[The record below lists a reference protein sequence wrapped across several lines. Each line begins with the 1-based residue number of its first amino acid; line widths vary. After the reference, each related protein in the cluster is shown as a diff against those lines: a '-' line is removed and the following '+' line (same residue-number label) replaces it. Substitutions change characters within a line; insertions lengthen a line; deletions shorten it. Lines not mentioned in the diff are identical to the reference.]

1 MHNEVVANGVREM
14 SETADQATDSLSVR
28 VPLPAPHGAGWAMLA
43 LAVGGFAIGTGEFSM
58 MGLLPAVAGDLHVGI
73 PHAGWLISLY
83 ALGVV
88 IGAPVITVA
97 CARMER
103 RRLLMAMMVLYA
115 LGNLMIALS
124 RQYATIGAFRFLSG
138 LPHGAYF
145 GVAALTAA
153 SMVELHERARAVGR
167 VMLGLT
173 IATIVGAPLAAW
185 CGQRIDWHLAYGA
198 VALIAALTALL
209 VAIFIP
215 RIPAPAGASPLA
227 ELAALANLQVWLSL
241 ATGAIGFGGLFAVY
255 SYLSPAL
262 IARTHMAPVLVP
274 LVLALLGL
282 GMAAGN
288 TVGARFADHN
298 LNRAIIGFLLWD
310 ALACL
315 LFVPALPNPWA
326 VSADAFLVGIGVALA
341 PALQI
346 RLMDVARGAQS
357 LAAALNHSAFN
368 VANGLGAALAGAAIA
383 AGDGWRSPG
392 WVGACLATGG
402 LAIFLVALATAR
414 SRPRAI

>member
-1 MHNEVVANGVREM
+1 MM
-14 SETADQATDSLSVR
+14 SETMTKTRPVR
-28 VPLPAPHGAGWAMLA
+28 TILKTPHGRHRAILA
-43 LAVGGFAIGTGEFSM
+43 LSVGGFAIGTGEFSM
-58 MGLLPAVAGDLHVGI
+58 MGLLPAVAGSLHVGI
-73 PHAGWLISLY
+73 PQAGWLISLY

-145 GVAALTAA
+145 GVAALVAA
-153 SMVELHERARAVGR
+153 SMVERHERARAVGK
-167 VMLGLT
+167 VMVGLT
-173 IATIVGAPLAAW
+173 AATIIGAPLAAW
-185 CGQRIDWHLAYGA
+185 CGQSIDWHLAYGA
-198 VALIAALTALL
+198 VGLIAALTVLL
-209 VAIFIP
+209 IAIFIP
-215 RIPAPAGASPLA
+215 RIPAPADASPLG
-227 ELAALANLQVWLSL
+227 ELGALANLQVWLSL
-241 ATGAIGFGGLFAVY
+241 ATGAVGFGGLFAVY

-262 IARTHMAPVLVP
+262 IARTHMAAVWVP
-274 LVLALLGL
+274 LVLALLGV
-282 GMAAGN
+282 GMAVGN
-288 TVGARFADHN
+288 TVGARFADRN

-310 ALACL
+310 GLACL
-315 LFVPALPNPWA
+315 LFIPALPSAWA
-326 VSADAFLVGIGVALA
+326 VSADAFLIGFGVALA
-341 PALQI
+341 PAIQI

-383 AGDGWRSPG
+383 AGDGWSSPG
-392 WVGACLATGG
+392 WVGACLAAGG
-402 LAIFLVALATAR
+402 IAIFLMALAAAR
-414 SRPRAI
+414 ISGRAA

>member
-1 MHNEVVANGVREM
+1 M
-14 SETADQATDSLSVR
+14 SETMTPAQAAR
-28 VPLPAPHGAGWAMLA
+28 VPLPTPHGRRWAILA

-58 MGLLPAVAGDLHVGI
+58 MGLLPAVAGDLRVSI
-73 PHAGWLISLY
+73 PRAGWLISLY

-88 IGAPVITVA
+88 IGAPLITVA

-115 LGNLMIALS
+115 LGNVLIALS
-124 RQYATIGAFRFLSG
+124 RHYATIGAFRFLSG

-153 SMVELHERARAVGR
+153 SMVELGERARAVGG

-185 CGQRIDWHLAYGA
+185 CGQGIDWHLAYGA
-198 VALIAALTALL
+198 VGLIAALTVLL
-209 VAIFIP
+209 IGVFIP
-215 RIPAPAGASPLA
+215 RIPAPADASPLA
-227 ELAALANLQVWLSL
+227 ELGALANLQVWLSL
-241 ATGAIGFGGLFAVY
+241 ATGAVGFGGLFAVY

-274 LVLALLGL
+274 LLLALLGV
-282 GMAAGN
+282 GMAVGN
-288 TVGARFADHN
+288 TVGARYADRN
-298 LNRAIIGFLLWD
+298 LNRSIIAFLLWD
-310 ALACL
+310 ALASL
-315 LFVPALPNPWA
+315 LFVVALPSAWA

-346 RLMDVARGAQS
+346 RLMNVARDAQS

-368 VANGLGAALAGAAIA
+368 VANGLGAALAGVAIA
-383 AGDGWRSPG
+383 AGYGWGAPG
-392 WVGACLATGG
+392 VVGAGLALGG
-402 LAIFLVALATAR
+402 LAIFLVALVAAR
-414 SRPRAI
+414 IRPRAD

>member
-1 MHNEVVANGVREM
+1 M
-14 SETADQATDSLSVR
+14 SETMTRARPVRTVLAT
-28 VPLPAPHGAGWAMLA
+28 PHGRHWAILA
-43 LAVGGFAIGTGEFSM
+43 LSVGGFAIGTGEFSM
-58 MGLLPAVAGDLHVGI
+58 MGLLPAVAGSLHVSI

-124 RQYATIGAFRFLSG
+124 RQYETIGAFRFLSG

-145 GVAALTAA
+145 GVAALVAA
-153 SMVELHERARAVGR
+153 SMVERHERAGAVGK
-167 VMLGLT
+167 VMVGLT
-173 IATIVGAPLAAW
+173 VATIIGAPLAAW
-185 CGQRIDWHLAYGA
+185 CGQSIDWHLAYGG
-198 VALIAALTALL
+198 VGLIAALTVLL
-209 VAIFIP
+209 IAIFIP
-215 RIPAPAGASPLA
+215 RIPAPAGASPLG

-241 ATGAIGFGGLFAVY
+241 ATGAVGFGGLFAVY

-262 IARTHMAPVLVP
+262 IARTHMAPVWVP
-274 LVLALLGL
+274 LVLALLGV
-282 GMAAGN
+282 GMAVGN
-288 TVGARFADHN
+288 IVGARFADRD

-315 LFVPALPNPWA
+315 LFLPALPNPWA
-326 VSADAFLVGIGVALA
+326 VSADAFLIGIGVALA

-357 LAAALNHSAFN
+357 LAAALNQSAFN

-383 AGDGWRSPG
+383 AGDGWGSLG
-392 WVGACLATGG
+392 WVGACLALGG
-402 LAIFLVALATAR
+402 IAIFLVALATAR
-414 SRPRAI
+414 SGPRPA